1 MQLKE
6 TFERVKRASKS
17 LALLSDKQRNDIL
30 NAVADAILNQ
40 KERIL
45 EANAK
50 DLAKMSKEN
59 PLYDRLQLTESRL
72 EGIAGDMRNVAT
84 LPTPLGH
91 ITKQKTLPNGLRL
104 CRVSVPFGVIGMIYE
119 ARPNVTFDV
128 FSLCFKSGNACVLKG
143 GKDADESNREE
154 VALIHEV
161 IEKYANSHLS
171 PLTSHLSPLTSHLSP
186 LTSHLLKDVVALL
199 PATHEATGEMLNAV
213 GYVDLCIPRGGRKLI
228 DFVRDTARIPVIET
242 GAGVVN
248 TYFDK
253 DGDVEMGRAI
263 INNAKTRRVSVCNAL
278 DCLLVHQDRLADL
291 YRLVEPLSEKH
302 VLIYADAQA
311 YAALDGKYPYLE
323 HATEDSFGTEFM
335 DYKLA
340 IKTVASLDEA
350 LAHIDANGSGHSEA
364 IITQDEQAARRFQTH
379 VDAACVYWN
388 APTSFTDGA
397 QFGLGAEIGIS
408 TQKLGPRGPMA
419 LEEICTYKW
428 LIEGEGQTRP

>member
-1 MQLKE
+1 MQLKD

-17 LALLSDKQRNDIL
+17 LALLSDEQRNEIL
-30 NAVADAILNQ
+30 NAVADAIVANQ
-40 KERIL
+40 SRIL
-45 EANAK
+45 DANSQ
-50 DLAKMSKEN
+50 DLAKMSKDN

-72 EGIAGDMRNVAT
+72 EGIASDMRNVAT
-84 LPTPLGH
+84 LPSPLGH

-143 GKDADESNREE
+143 GKDADCSNREE
-154 VALIHEV
+154 VALIHE
-161 IEKYANSHLS
+161 ILEKYGVS
-171 PLTSHLSPLTSHLSP
+171 
-186 LTSHLLKDVVALL
+186 KDVVALL

-248 TYFDK
+248 TYFDAE
-253 DGDVEMGRAI
+253 GDIEMGKAI

-278 DCLLVHQDRLADL
+278 DCLLIHESRLADL
-291 YRLVEPLSEKH
+291 PALCEKMAEKQ
-302 VLIYADAQA
+302 VIIYADEQA
-311 YAALDGKYPYLE
+311 YAALDSKYPLLE
-323 HATEDSFGTEFM
+323 HATDDSFGTEFM

-340 IKTVASLDEA
+340 IKTVASLEEA
-350 LAHIDANGSGHSEA
+350 LNHIDENGSGHSEA
-364 IITQDEQAARRFQTH
+364 IITTNEQTARKFQAH

-419 LEEICTYKW
+419 LEEITTYKW
-428 LIEGEGQTRP
+428 LIEGEGQIRP

>member
-1 MQLKE
+1 MLKE
-6 TFERVKRASKS
+6 IFERTKRASKT
-17 LALLSDKQRNDIL
+17 LPLLNDQQRNEIL
-30 NAVADAILNQ
+30 LAVANVIIAQ

-45 EANAK
+45 KANAE
-50 DLAKMSKEN
+50 DLAKMEKSN
-59 PLYDRLQLTESRL
+59 PLYDRLQLTDSRL

-84 LPTPLGH
+84 LPSPLGH

-143 GKDADESNREE
+143 GKDADCSNREE

-161 IEKYANSHLS
+161 LEKYGVS
-171 PLTSHLSPLTSHLSP
+171 
-186 LTSHLLKDVVALL
+186 KDVVALL

-213 GYVDLCIPRGGRKLI
+213 GYIDLCIPRGGRKLI
-228 DFVRDTARIPVIET
+228 DFVRDTARVPVIET

-253 DGDVEMGRAI
+253 DGDLEKGKAI
-263 INNAKTRRVSVCNAL
+263 VNNAKTRRVSVCNAL
-278 DCLLVHQDRLADL
+278 DCLLVHED
-291 YRLVEPLSEKH
+291 RLVELAELVKLVSEKH
-302 VLIYADAQA
+302 VIIYADDRA

-323 HATEDSFGTEFM
+323 HATEESFGTEFM
-335 DYKLA
+335 DYKMA
-340 IKTVASLDEA
+340 IRTVASLEEA
-350 LAHIDANGSGHSEA
+350 LAHIDQYGSGHSESIVTENEA
-364 IITQDEQAARRFQTH
+364 TARKFQQM

-419 LEEICTYKW
+419 LEEITTYKW
-428 LIEGEGQTRP
+428 IIEGEGQTRP